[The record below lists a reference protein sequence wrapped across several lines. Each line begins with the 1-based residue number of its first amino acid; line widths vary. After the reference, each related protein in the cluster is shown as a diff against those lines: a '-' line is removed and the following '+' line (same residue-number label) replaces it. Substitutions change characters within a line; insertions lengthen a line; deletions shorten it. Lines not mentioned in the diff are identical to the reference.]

1 MGLCEE
7 AGLGY
12 VVTIDGNTGDDEA
25 NGGTVARKRRNLR
38 YVAGG
43 ARPEYE
49 EDGLRLYRYVA
60 EMPQWARAA
69 AEKAVKMG
77 YIKMDETGAAG
88 IWESNLQT
96 LVWLDR
102 AGLLDKAAR
111 EV

>member
-1 MGLCEE
+1 M
-7 AGLGY
+7 
-12 VVTIDGNTGDDEA
+12 
-25 NGGTVARKRRNLR
+25 
-38 YVAGG
+38 AGG

-49 EDGLRLYRYVA
+49 EDTMRLYRYVA

-88 IWESNLQT
+88 VWESNLQT

-102 AGLLDKAAR
+102 AGLLEKPAAQGQ
-111 EV
+111 